1 MEDFFLSLED
11 FGRWPVT
18 KRVDYITYY
27 LLKVEGQESVT
38 AKQIKDVEIRLN
50 LKPYGR
56 LPQYLSTNVKAR
68 NGKYVKIKSGGY
80 KLEHN
85 AFKEIDNKMGDEPTR
100 VAASAQLSSLAEKIA
115 DEKEKGF
122 LEEAI
127 NCYSVKA
134 NRATIIMTWLVAMN
148 HMHKYVFENELDEFN
163 QAFALNPE
171 KKMNKITK
179 LDDFSALSEDKFILL
194 MKSGNIIS
202 NDVRK
207 LLDEKLGTRNSAAH
221 PSGVEITSHKAT
233 EFVLDIVQNV
243 LLKY

>member
-1 MEDFFLSLED
+1 MEEFFASLDD

-18 KRVDYITYY
+18 KRIDYIAYY
-27 LLKVEGQESVT
+27 LLKIEGLDSVT
-38 AKQIKDVEIRLN
+38 AKQIKDIELELN

-56 LPQYLSTNVKAR
+56 LPQYLSANVKAK
-68 NGKYVKIKSGGY
+68 NGRYVKIKAGGY

-85 AFKEIDNKMGDEPTR
+85 AFKEIDSQRGNEPTR
-100 VAASAQLSSLAEKIA
+100 VAASAQLVALIEKIA

-122 LEEAI
+122 LQEAI
-127 NCYSVKA
+127 NCYSVHA
-134 NRATIIMTWLVAMN
+134 NRATIIMTWLTAMN
-148 HMHKYVFENELDEFN
+148 HMHKYVFQNGLSEFN
-163 QAFALNPE
+163 QAFAFNPE

-179 LDDFSALSEDKFILL
+179 LDDFTALSEDKFILL

-221 PSGVEITSHKAT
+221 PSGVEITGHKAT